1 MVVAGIERVFCEEGY
16 SDRYGVFGGR
26 GASEPE
32 FEVVEILNAQLEE
45 IGLSFAMTV
54 DDLSEV
60 ERLSE
65 VAETWCQG
73 MALSFYTSLKSHNL
87 VY

>member
-1 MVVAGIERVFCEEGY
+1 
-16 SDRYGVFGGR
+16 
-26 GASEPE
+26 
-32 FEVVEILNAQLEE
+32 VEILNAQLEG

-65 VAETWCQG
+65 VAETPRQG
-73 MALSFYTSLKSHNL
+73 TALSFYTSSKSRNL
-87 VY
+87 GILTNDEPATRTRQGA